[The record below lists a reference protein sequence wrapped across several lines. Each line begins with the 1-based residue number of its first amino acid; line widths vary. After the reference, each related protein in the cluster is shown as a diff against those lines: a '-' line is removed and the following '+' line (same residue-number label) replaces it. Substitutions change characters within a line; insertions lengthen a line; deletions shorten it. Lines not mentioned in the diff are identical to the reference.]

1 MKVRLT
7 HMLSRRSLL
16 LALAGSAMLP
26 FPARAQSDWKTYRHP
41 RLGTTIEY
49 PADRFIPTPTPENSA
64 GQRFVASDGAEFT
77 VGAINNVFH
86 QNLAGL
92 EASVLKGRAPDERI
106 RHRDKGANWLVVS
119 GTRGD
124 AIFYE
129 RHLISH
135 RGAIIND
142 FEILFPV
149 RLKRLYDPI
158 VARMSRSFRA
168 GVGVDTGPP

>member
-1 MKVRLT
+1 MI
-7 HMLSRRSLL
+7 SRRSAL
-16 LALAGSAMLP
+16 LALAGSATLP
-26 FPARAQSDWKTYRHP
+26 LSARAQSAWTTYRNP

-49 PADRFIPTPTPENSA
+49 PADRFIPTPAPESSDSR
-64 GQRFVASDGAEFT
+64 RFTASDGAEFT

-92 EASVLKGRAPDERI
+92 EATVLKGRALDERI

-135 RGAIIND
+135 RGGIIND
-142 FEILFPV
+142 FEILFPA

-158 VARMSRSFRA
+158 MARMSRSFRA
-168 GVGVDTGPP
+168 GVGIDTGPP